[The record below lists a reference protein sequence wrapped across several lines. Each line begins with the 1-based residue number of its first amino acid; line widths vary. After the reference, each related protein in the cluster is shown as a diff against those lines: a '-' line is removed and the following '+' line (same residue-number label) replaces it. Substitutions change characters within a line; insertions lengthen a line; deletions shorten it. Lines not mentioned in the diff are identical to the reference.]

1 MNWSKVLSLRLM
13 TFDLDFSAIS
23 VHFSTGSADAS
34 ENMKGIMERIVR
46 GSRIL
51 AADTRDEL

>member
-1 MNWSKVLSLRLM
+1 M

-23 VHFSTGSADAS
+23 VHFSTGSADA
-34 ENMKGIMERIVR
+34 EVMKGIMERIVR